1 MMYYPTVGFKA
12 KTDLI
17 SVVKYTLQDQYF
29 RGSFTQ
35 EVFSN
40 ARGSILFDTEILS
53 MLDRQDIEKINKTSE
68 DLKLRLDDDVLVV
81 QFIKDGNI
89 VHTVAL
95 PEDSSDNEC
104 IIVGIEVVDV
114 RKL

>member
-1 MMYYPTVGFKA
+1 MMYYPTVGFKN
-12 KTDLI
+12 DLI
-17 SVVKYTLQDQYF
+17 SVVKYTLQDQFF

-35 EVFSN
+35 EVLSN
-40 ARGSILFDTEILS
+40 GRGSILFDTEILS
-53 MLDRQDIEKINKTSE
+53 ILDKEDIERINRNSE
-68 DLKLRLDDDVLVV
+68 DLQFRFDDDYLIV
-81 QFIKDGNI
+81 QFMKDGNV

-114 RKL
+114 RRI

>member
-1 MMYYPTVGFKA
+1 MFYYPTVGIRG
-12 KTDLI
+12 DLI

-35 EVFSN
+35 EVFSG
-40 ARGSILFDTEILS
+40 ARGSILFDTEILYT
-53 MLDRQDIEKINKTSE
+53 LDKEDIERINKTSE
-68 DLKLRLDDDVLVV
+68 DLQFRFDDDYLIV
-81 QFIKDGNI
+81 QFLKDGNI

-95 PEDSSDNEC
+95 DEDSPYNES

-114 RKL
+114 RKV

>member
-1 MMYYPTVGFKA
+1 MNYYPTVGF

-17 SVVKYTLQDQYF
+17 SVVKYTLQDQFF

-35 EVFSN
+35 EVLSN
-40 ARGSILFDTEILS
+40 GRGSILFDTEILS
-53 MLDRQDIEKINKTSE
+53 ILDKDDIERINRNSE
-68 DLKLRLDDDVLVV
+68 DLQFRFDDDYLIV
-81 QFIKDGNI
+81 QFMKDGNI

>member
-1 MMYYPTVGFKA
+1 MQYYPTINSR
-12 KTDLI
+12 TDLI
-17 SVVKYTLQDQYF
+17 SVVKYTLQDQFF

-40 ARGSILFDTEILS
+40 GRGSILFDTEILYT
-53 MLDRQDIEKINKTSE
+53 LDREDIERINRNSE
-68 DLKLRLDDDVLVV
+68 DLQFRLDDDYLVV
-81 QFIKDGNI
+81 QFMKGGNI

-95 PEDSSDNEC
+95 DEDSPDNEC

-114 RKL
+114 RNV

>member
-1 MMYYPTVGFKA
+1 MKYYQTVGF

-17 SVVKYTLQDQYF
+17 SVVKYTLQDKFF

-35 EVFSN
+35 KVLSN
-40 ARGSILFDTEILS
+40 GRGSILFDTEILYT
-53 MLDRQDIEKINKTSE
+53 LDREDIEIINRNSE
-68 DLKLRLDDDVLVV
+68 DLQFRFDDDYLVV
-81 QFIKDGNI
+81 QFMKGGNI

-95 PEDSSDNEC
+95 DEDSPDNEC

-114 RKL
+114 RNV

>member
-1 MMYYPTVGFKA
+1 MKYYQTVGF

-17 SVVKYTLQDQYF
+17 SVVKYTLQDQFF

-35 EVFSN
+35 EVLSN
-40 ARGSILFDTEILS
+40 GRGAFLFDTDILS
-53 MLDRQDIEKINKTSE
+53 MLDREDIERINRTSE
-68 DLKLRLDDDVLVV
+68 DLQFRFDDDYLIV
-81 QFIKDGNI
+81 QFMKDGNI

-95 PEDSSDNEC
+95 AEDSSDNEC

-114 RKL
+114 RNV

>member
-1 MMYYPTVGFKA
+1 MMYYPTVGF

-17 SVVKYTLQDQYF
+17 SVVKYTLQDQFF

-35 EVFSN
+35 EVLSN
-40 ARGSILFDTEILS
+40 TRGSILFDTEILS
-53 MLDRQDIEKINKTSE
+53 ILDKDDIERINRTSE
-68 DLKLRLDDDVLVV
+68 DLQFRFDDDYLVV
-81 QFIKDGNI
+81 QFMKNGNI

-95 PEDSSDNEC
+95 EENSPDNES
-104 IIVGIEVVDV
+104 IIVGIEVVDA